1 MSNSDFSPEELDM
14 LHAIPVNEVK
24 YPSMPIAVYIQ
35 EAYDLYTFSKDH
47 LPQLL
52 AAGLSP
58 GLHESLAARVDL
70 CIKAQ
75 SAWASDQATN
85 PAKAELEEARQF
97 MAELIR
103 LYRYGLRQQPQHLK
117 RIRRIANQRSNAA
130 LFQNLLTMAIIG
142 EEDRELFLPPGLD
155 PALPAR
161 ARYLSDYLP
170 ALYAEYT
177 NKQKSK
183 SDSRRLRDRAFTL
196 LKQAVDE
203 LRICGRYLF
212 ADNPRLYKG
221 YCSDFMKKKAS
232 KQKKRRHSTKDNNP
246 A

>member
-1 MSNSDFSPEELDM
+1 MSSSDFSPEELD
-14 LHAIPVNEVK
+14 LLNTVPDNEVK

-35 EAYDLYTFSKDH
+35 EAYDLYTFSVDD

-70 CIKAQ
+70 CAKAQ
-75 SAWASDQATN
+75 SAWASVQATN
-85 PAKAELEEARQF
+85 LVKEELEEGRQF
-97 MAELIR
+97 MAKLVRQYRYALRKHPKHLKLIR
-103 LYRYGLRQQPQHLK
+103 RM
-117 RIRRIANQRSNAA
+117 ASERSNAA

-142 EEDRELFLPPGLD
+142 EEDHELFLPPGLD

-161 ARYLSDYLP
+161 ARYLSEYLP
-170 ALYAEYT
+170 SRYAEYT
-177 NKQKSK
+177 SEQKSGY
-183 SDSRRLRDRAFTL
+183 DSRLLRDRAFTL

-203 LRICGRYLF
+203 LRVCGRYVF
-212 ADNPRLYKG
+212 ANNPHHYQG
-221 YCSDFMKKKAS
+221 YCSDYMKKKAS
-232 KQKKRRHSTKDNNP
+232 KQKKRRHSTKGDNP